1 MRLLPQ
7 IWRFR
12 ENFISNTAQAQ
23 ISLISIIF
31 FDQFSNP
38 LGMTL
43 YFDSKVDARVEFEV
57 ISDGNFR
64 VISDGKMCSRCFGIF
79 NGPNSLSCLCF
90 ISKTLALKKLENSAK
105 ITL

>member
-1 MRLLPQ
+1 MV
-7 IWRFR
+7 
-12 ENFISNTAQAQ
+12 NFNYI
-23 ISLISIIF
+23 

-38 LGMTL
+38 LGMNL
-43 YFDSKVDARVEFEV
+43 YFDFKVDARVEFEV

-90 ISKTLALKKLENSAK
+90 ISKTLGLKKLKNSAK